1 MKNIFKF
8 LMKHKIAVIMVIL
21 LLILQAYCDLAL
33 PSYTSDLLNVGLQQG
48 GIENGVAETIRE
60 DELEILK
67 VFAAGSGDKVI
78 EASYGPADSNGIR
91 HLKKDADVEA
101 LNKEISMPECIVYEL
116 RNAQNNP
123 AVENNEAVN
132 PDDMPVFTLEQVME
146 LITSGQFTP
155 TAFQKYVKK
164 MFGVKG
170 EGSEMLINQVAV
182 RYVAAE
188 YESQGKNL
196 DDVRNDY
203 LYKVGGKML
212 VMSFVMMLAAF
223 AIGLISSTTSSKI
236 GFELRGKIFEK
247 VMSFTDAEMERFSP
261 ASLITRST
269 NDIQQIQFVSVMLLR
284 IVLYAPILAIG
295 GVLKIWNTNTG
306 LSWIIVVAVITLAA
320 LVGTLFGITMP
331 KFRKMQILVDR
342 LNLVS
347 REILSGVMP
356 IRAFSREKHEEER
369 FDVAN
374 TELYKTQLFTNR
386 VMTFMMPIM
395 MLLMNGISVAIVW
408 FGAHGVDE
416 GKLQVGDL
424 TAFIT
429 YSMVI
434 VMGFLMIGMVCIM
447 IPRAG
452 VAADRIVEVINTEVS
467 LRDPETNRDEEIKKA
482 KGVLAFND
490 VTFAYPGSDEPAVE
504 HISFEA
510 RPSQTTAIIGSTG
523 SGKSSIVKLIPRFFD
538 VTSGSITIDGID
550 IREVSTHTLRD
561 VIGYVPQKGTL
572 FSGTIESN
580 IKYGGDFITDEDMV
594 AAAQVAQA
602 EDFISSKEDK
612 YDSAIAQ
619 GGTNVSGGQ
628 KQRLSIARAIAKHP
642 KIFVFDDSFSALDY
656 KTDLKLRKALSES
669 TSEATV
675 VIVAQR
681 ISTILHADRILVLE
695 EGKIVGDGTH
705 QELLESC
712 EVYKQIV
719 ASQLSSAELEGTSAK
734 GGAL

>member
-1 MKNIFKF
+1 MKNILKF
-8 LMKHKIAVIMVIL
+8 MMKHKIAVLVVIL
-21 LLILQAYCDLAL
+21 LLILQAFCDLAL

-48 GIENGVAETIRE
+48 GIENGVAESIRE

-67 VFAAGSGDKVI
+67 VFAAGKGDKII
-78 EASYGPADSNGIR
+78 EASYGSADSDGIR

-101 LNKEISMPECIVYEL
+101 LNKEISMPECIVFEI

-123 AVENNEAVN
+123 AVENNEEVN

-155 TAFQKYVKK
+155 TEFQVYVKK

-170 EGSEMLINQVAV
+170 EGSEMLINQIAV
-182 RYVAAE
+182 RYVAQE
-188 YESQGKNL
+188 YEMQGKDLNK
-196 DDVRNDY
+196 VRNDY
-203 LYKVGGKML
+203 LYRVGGKML
-212 VMSFVMMLAAF
+212 AMSFVMMLAAF

-236 GFELRGKIFEK
+236 GFELRGQIFEK
-247 VMSFTDAEMERFSP
+247 VMSFTDAEMEKFSS

-306 LSWIIVVAVITLAA
+306 LSWIIVVAVIVLAA

-331 KFRKMQILVDR
+331 KFRQMQVLVDR

-347 REILSGVMP
+347 REILSGIMP

-369 FDVAN
+369 FEVAN
-374 TELYKTQLFTNR
+374 TNLYKTQLFTNR
-386 VMTFMMPIM
+386 VMTFMMPVM

-408 FGAHGVDE
+408 YGAHGVDE
-416 GKLQVGDL
+416 GRLQVGDL

-434 VMGFLMIGMVCIM
+434 VMGFLMIGMIFIM

-452 VAADRIVEVINTEVS
+452 VAADRIVEVIDTEVS
-467 LRDPETNRDEEIKKA
+467 LKDPETNRDEELKKA

-490 VTFAYPGSDEPAVE
+490 VTFAYPGSDEPAVTN
-504 HISFEA
+504 ISFEA
-510 RPSQTTAIIGSTG
+510 KPSQTTAIIGSTG
-523 SGKSSIVKLIPRFFD
+523 CGKSTIVKLIPRFFD

-550 IREVSTHTLRD
+550 IREVKAHTLRD
-561 VIGYVPQKGTL
+561 IIGYVPQKGTL

-580 IKYGGDFITDEDMV
+580 IKYGGDQITDEDMV

-602 EDFISSKEDK
+602 EDFITSKEDK

-628 KQRLSIARAIAKHP
+628 KQRLS
-642 KIFVFDDSFSALDY
+642 
-656 KTDLKLRKALSES
+656 
-669 TSEATV
+669 
-675 VIVAQR
+675 
-681 ISTILHADRILVLE
+681 
-695 EGKIVGDGTH
+695 
-705 QELLESC
+705 
-712 EVYKQIV
+712 
-719 ASQLSSAELEGTSAK
+719 
-734 GGAL
+734 

>member
-1 MKNIFKF
+1 MKNILKF
-8 LMKHKIAVIMVIL
+8 MMKHKIAVLVVIL
-21 LLILQAYCDLAL
+21 LLILQAFCDLAL

-48 GIENGVAETIRE
+48 GIENGVAESIRE

-67 VFAAGSGDKVI
+67 VFAAGKGDKVI
-78 EASYGPADSNGIR
+78 EASYGPADSKGIR

-101 LNKEISMPECIVYEL
+101 LNKEISMPECIVFEI

-123 AVENNEAVN
+123 AVENNEEVN
-132 PDDMPVFTLEQVME
+132 PDDMPVFTLDQVME

-155 TAFQKYVKK
+155 TEFQVYVEK

-170 EGSEMLINQVAV
+170 EGSEMLINQIAV
-182 RYVAAE
+182 RYVAQE
-188 YESQGKNL
+188 YEMQGKDLNK
-196 DDVRNDY
+196 VRNDY
-203 LYKVGGKML
+203 LYRVGGKML
-212 VMSFVMMLAAF
+212 AMSFVMMLAAF

-236 GFELRGKIFEK
+236 GFELRGQIFEK
-247 VMSFTDAEMERFSP
+247 VMSFTDAEMEKFSS

-306 LSWIIVVAVITLAA
+306 LSWIIVVAVIVLAA

-331 KFRKMQILVDR
+331 KFRQMQVLVDR

-347 REILSGVMP
+347 REILSGIMP

-369 FDVAN
+369 FEVAN
-374 TELYKTQLFTNR
+374 TNLYKTQLFTNR
-386 VMTFMMPIM
+386 VMTFMMPVM

-408 FGAHGVDE
+408 YGAHGVDE
-416 GKLQVGDL
+416 GRLQVGDL

-434 VMGFLMIGMVCIM
+434 VMGFLMIGMIFIM

-452 VAADRIVEVINTEVS
+452 VAADRIVEVIDTEVS
-467 LRDPETNRDEEIKKA
+467 LKDPETNRDEELKKA

-490 VTFAYPGSDEPAVE
+490 VTFAYPGSDEPAITN
-504 HISFEA
+504 ISFEA
-510 RPSQTTAIIGSTG
+510 KPSQTTAIIGSTG
-523 SGKSSIVKLIPRFFD
+523 CGKSTIVKLIPRFFD

-550 IREVSTHTLRD
+550 IREVNAHTLRD
-561 VIGYVPQKGTL
+561 IIGYVPQKGTL

-580 IKYGGDFITDEDMV
+580 IKYGGDQITDEDMV

-602 EDFISSKEDK
+602 EDFITSKEDK

-675 VIVAQR
+675 IIVAQR

-695 EGKIVGDGTH
+695 DGKIVGDGTH
-705 QELLESC
+705 NELLENC
-712 EVYKQIV
+712 EVYKQIA
-719 ASQLSSAELEGTSAK
+719 ASQLSAAELEGTSAK